1 MLKIRRGGL
10 WIFIMLLVSAAVQ
23 AQTTPFFNDIQ
34 AFKKKDS
41 IQFPPRHSI
50 LFIGSSSFT
59 RWTNLQEDFPEY
71 PVLNRGFG
79 GSALPELILYAK
91 DIVLPYHPKQII
103 IYCGE
108 NDLAAA
114 DSVTA
119 VMVLKRFGILF
130 NIIRNYYPN
139 IPIVFISIKPSPS
152 RQRLMPK
159 MAAANKLIKQFLL
172 KKRNTAFVDVYHKM
186 LKPAGAPRDDLFIE
200 DNLHMNKK
208 GYAIWQK
215 AIKPY
220 LLN

>member
-1 MLKIRRGGL
+1 MV
-10 WIFIMLLVSAAVQ
+10 IMLLVATAVQ
-23 AQTTPFFNDIQ
+23 AQTTPFFNVIQ

-59 RWTNLQEDFPEY
+59 RWTYLQEDFPGY

-79 GSALPELILYAK
+79 GSALPDLILYAK

-103 IYCGE
+103 IYSGE
-108 NDLAAA
+108 NDLAAS

-119 VMVLKRFGILF
+119 GMVLKRFGILF

-159 MAAANKLIKQFLL
+159 MTAANKLIKQFLL

-186 LKPAGAPRDDLFIE
+186 LKPGGAPRDDLFVE

-220 LLN
+220 LLK